1 MENQEQITKE
11 TEEKKPA
18 EDTGEGDK
26 SEADKKIE
34 QLRAKTERLN
44 KALAA
49 NEQAVAEAKL
59 AGVTDAV
66 EQPPVEKKEE
76 TPAEYK
82 DRVLKG
88 EI

>member
-1 MENQEQITKE
+1 MENQEQITTE

-34 QLRAKTERLN
+34 QLDAKTQRIR

-66 EQPPVEKKEE
+66 EQPPEKPKEE
-76 TPAEYK
+76 TNVEYK
-82 DRVLKG
+82 DRILRG
-88 EI
+88 E